1 MQRSNSLWRDEGA
14 VDVGLGDVRLLP
26 EGVGRVV
33 EAGLLEVAVHQ
44 EVDLVRRE
52 RHLGRVVR
60 SKVDL
65 RPGGGRDWEVLFFL
79 DLVVL
84 MRLLASR
91 LQTAQHA
98 LTTLLS
104 LVSNGASSK
113 LPASSSKHSN
123 GASRS

>member
-14 VDVGLGDVRLLP
+14 VDVRLGDVGLLP

-52 RHLGRVVR
+52 RHLARVVR

-65 RPGGGRDWEVLFFL
+65 RPGETGIWRSDSGKSSGRD
-79 DLVVL
+79 
-84 MRLLASR
+84 S
-91 LQTAQHA
+91 
-98 LTTLLS
+98 
-104 LVSNGASSK
+104 
-113 LPASSSKHSN
+113 
-123 GASRS
+123 

>member
-1 MQRSNSLWRDEGA
+1 MG
-14 VDVGLGDVRLLP
+14 LLP

-52 RHLGRVVR
+52 RHLARVVR

-65 RPGGGRDWEVLFFL
+65 RPGGQGLGGQIPGKVQVVNRDDFRISALLFFL

-84 MRLLASR
+84 MRLFAGFAFR
-91 LQTAQHA
+91 LFRLYWAGT
-98 LTTLLS
+98 
-104 LVSNGASSK
+104 K
-113 LPASSSKHSN
+113 L
-123 GASRS
+123 